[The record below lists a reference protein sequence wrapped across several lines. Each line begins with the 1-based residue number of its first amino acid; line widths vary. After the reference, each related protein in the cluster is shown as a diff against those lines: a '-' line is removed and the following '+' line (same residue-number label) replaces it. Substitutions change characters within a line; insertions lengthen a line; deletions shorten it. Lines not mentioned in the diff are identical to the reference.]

1 MAVPPRTA
9 FFIAPSRLPEYLAI
23 RRPNNAFR
31 LLCTYPQPPASYLW
45 AACIFQRS
53 MAAFSNKIIRNITSG
68 ELLCWLLYLVF
79 WASCNWIDA
88 AIKIAL
94 TIPVWWLYFVTLEK
108 TKLTRK
114 LLLHV
119 LTLPAFCICW
129 LLLSKKLNTGFQFN
143 ASAWDLYLTLI
154 FYCCQF
160 TVFHTYNHWLK
171 TKQQKQLDHEILE
184 YAYQDEIRALKTQ
197 IGPHFLF
204 NTLNSISA
212 SVPPAH
218 EDTRVMIAQLAD
230 TFRYAL
236 NMKGRSTVQLKDE
249 LEFVRNW
256 LALEKQRLGSRLEI
270 IYDIDASTLSAPVPS
285 MILHPLLENALS
297 SGITRQVNGGSIII
311 GCYAGNDHI
320 RISITDISAV
330 FSNPLQTMLNRGNSL
345 GNVSRRLE
353 QLFGKPLSIIYNN
366 DGMTVSFSVP
376 CSVQA
381 AIPGSFVP
389 LI

>member
-1 MAVPPRTA
+1 
-9 FFIAPSRLPEYLAI
+9 
-23 RRPNNAFR
+23 
-31 LLCTYPQPPASYLW
+31 
-45 AACIFQRS
+45 

-94 TIPVWWLYFVTLEK
+94 TIPVWWLYFVTLAK
-108 TKLTRK
+108 SKLSRK

-119 LTLPAFCICW
+119 ITLPSYCICW
-129 LLLSKKLNTGFQFN
+129 FLLSKQLNTGFQFS
-143 ASAWDLYLTLI
+143 ASAWGLYLTLI

-160 TVFHTYNHWLK
+160 TVFHVYNHWLK
-171 TKQQKQLDHEILE
+171 TKQQKQLDQEIQE
-184 YAYQDEIRALKTQ
+184 YAYQDEIRSLKTQ

-212 SVPPAH
+212 SVPPAN
-218 EDTRVMIAQLAD
+218 EDTRVLIAQLAD

-236 NMKGRSTVQLKDE
+236 NMQERPTVQLKDE

-256 LALEKQRLGSRLEI
+256 LALEKQRLGSRLEV
-270 IYDIDASTLSAPVPS
+270 IYDIDASTLSTPVPS

-297 SGITRQVNGGSIII
+297 SGISHQVNGGSIII
-311 GCYAGNDHI
+311 SCYAGNDNI

-330 FSNPLQTMLNRGNSL
+330 FSNPLQTMLIRSNSL

-353 QLFGKPLSIIYNN
+353 QLFGKPLSISYNN
-366 DGMTVSFSVP
+366 DGMTVSFTVP

-389 LI
+389 SM